1 MQRALAALGAE
12 LPLKFVGLRVCVE
25 ANLKMIEELGGA
37 TELSDELVSWW
48 RRLDWLREEYL
59 ATLRYDR
66 DVVHEDYEAE
76 RSQKLNGWRKLFVER
91 AVNGV
96 PRGWLES
103 SRAPK
108 TPIAHFEILAPVRLL
123 GAEMFMLC
131 HRIEARGRGHGPEQV
146 DFARFLN
153 HVSIHRQAF
162 LELEKTGTTSFDLT
176 GAIHDLTDL
185 QNAAQRWSDGKISYD
200 DFCYQGWDANQRLS
214 ARTTLVDVPQ
224 ARELG
229 LSLLEFNTEYSGLC
243 RGLIPLVEKIDRAL
257 LIDPSLNRPQN
268 GLGATCPPDIAEAVL
283 RSFGCRVFLLQLGME
298 TVGYYIFAPNPPKTV
313 IPTESLFQDLAR
325 HGLIKDPGHTR
336 YGFFHGVAITEAA
349 RATLR
354 NAGIR
359 GYRLLD
365 YQMAQTALYEGCQ
378 TLVCTVRAG
387 PNRNLAKKQ
396 HLDVGWQET
405 GYEVTRRMPGASPL
419 EVLLRDAATGINLPQ
434 GAIPPRQ
441 MFDLR
446 DLPRLQLSLIMM
458 QRSAAGNLLPKLATA

>member
-1 MQRALAALGAE
+1 
-12 LPLKFVGLRVCVE
+12 
-25 ANLKMIEELGGA
+25 
-37 TELSDELVSWW
+37 
-48 RRLDWLREEYL
+48 
-59 ATLRYDR
+59 
-66 DVVHEDYEAE
+66 
-76 RSQKLNGWRKLFVER
+76 
-91 AVNGV
+91 
-96 PRGWLES
+96 
-103 SRAPK
+103 
-108 TPIAHFEILAPVRLL
+108 
-123 GAEMFMLC
+123 MFMLC

-434 GAIPPRQ
+434 GAIPQPPQNWGLNPHYRTYTSADVRSEGFTAAATISDYDAEICCRQ
-441 MFDLR
+441 FAAQTSNGMKVEAYHGSLGFYITISDEMERINFHQQRPGFDLWYCSATDTSAGLSEHLGLIDAQLRARRIGR
-446 DLPRLQLSLIMM
+446 DKYL
-458 QRSAAGNLLPKLATA
+458 